1 MSVPGVAVDVE
12 VETGVIGEIGLGL
25 RVCVATGNDVV
36 VGGRLV
42 RVGSATIAGVT
53 SAAQAVS
60 KTHNNKTHK
69 FFISISISKKWDE
82 YFMLNLRS

>member
-1 MSVPGVAVDVE
+1 MGVPGVAVDVE
-12 VETGVIGEIGLGL
+12 VATGVIGEIGLGL

-42 RVGSATIAGVT
+42 RVGSATIVGVT

-69 FFISISISKKWDE
+69 FFISISISKKWDD

>member
-1 MSVPGVAVDVE
+1 MGVPGVKVDVE
-12 VETGVIGEIGLGL
+12 VDTGVIGETGLGL

-36 VGGRLV
+36 VGAGRV
-42 RVGSATIAGVT
+42 CVGRTTGLGVT

-69 FFISISISKKWDE
+69 FFISINISKKWNE

>member
-1 MSVPGVAVDVE
+1 MGVPGVAVDVE
-12 VETGVIGEIGLGL
+12 VATGVIGETGLGL

-42 RVGSATIAGVT
+42 RDGSATIVGVT

-60 KTHNNKTHK
+60 QRHNNKTHK
-69 FFISISISKKWDE
+69 FFISISISKKWDDI
-82 YFMLNLRS
+82 FMLNLRS